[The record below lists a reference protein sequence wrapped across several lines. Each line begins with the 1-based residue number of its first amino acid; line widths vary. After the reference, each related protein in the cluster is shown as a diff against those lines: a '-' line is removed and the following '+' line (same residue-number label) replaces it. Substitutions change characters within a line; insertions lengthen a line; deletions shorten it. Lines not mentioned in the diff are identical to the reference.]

1 MALGRLIITLLAAL
15 VPPLLLLMAAAAVDT
30 HRLHLYMHDSTTGP
44 NPSAMAVLNG
54 TGPAAQ
60 GSRGA
65 GRFGRTVVMDD
76 PLTEGPGPASTALG
90 RVLRGGN
97 HGLGDGG
104 PAMMLS
110 MNLVLTAGIYNGSTL
125 AVMGRNAVLAPV
137 RELSVVGGAG
147 RFRMATGY
155 VLVKTGSWAPAGGDA
170 VLQLDVFVYA

>member
-1 MALGRLIITLLAAL
+1 
-15 VPPLLLLMAAAAVDT
+15 MAAAAVDT

-90 RVLRGGN
+90 RAQGFYVAATM
-97 HGLGDGG
+97 GLGDGG

-155 VLVKTGSWAPAGGDA
+155 VLVKTGSWAHAGGDA
-170 VLQLDVFVYA
+170 VLELDVFVYA